1 MYVFTGPWV
10 GSPCMA
16 GDHATRIPRLSLA
29 AAEPFVLGR
38 RGRAAGAAFFAL
50 YRAVGRSSAPPLPSR
65 VMLLF
70 QVKGV
75 GSWPVASCSS
85 SKFS

>member
-38 RGRAAGAAFFAL
+38 RGRPPGAAFLAL
-50 YRAVGRSSAPPLPSR
+50 YPRRGAHAPHRSGPR

-75 GSWPVASCSS
+75 
-85 SKFS
+85 